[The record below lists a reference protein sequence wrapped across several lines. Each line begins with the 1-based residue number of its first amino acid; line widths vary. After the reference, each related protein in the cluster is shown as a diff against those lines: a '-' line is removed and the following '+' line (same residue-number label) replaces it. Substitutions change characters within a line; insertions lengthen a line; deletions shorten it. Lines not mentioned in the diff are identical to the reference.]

1 MLLEIKHLKKY
12 FRIKARSL
20 MGGSSLVKAVDGVDL
35 SLREGETFG
44 LVGES
49 GSGKTTLG
57 RVIAGLYPVTAGEVL
72 FNGRQL
78 RQLSKDQRRE
88 FRRGV
93 QMVFQDPYSS
103 LDPRFTVQRIMKEAF
118 TLERSAMA
126 DDQLRRIHDILTA
139 VRLPE
144 DILLRYPHEF
154 SGGERQRI
162 AIARALISQPKLVI
176 LDEAVSSLD
185 VLVQDEIL
193 KLLADLKARFGLTY
207 LFISHNLRVVQKI
220 SDKIAVMYQGRIVET
235 GPTLQVFRN
244 PAHPYTQE
252 LLTAALDYRAR
263 GEGRLWS
270 LPDDNSGK
278 DLGHGHW
285 AMNTVSRSL

>member
-1 MLLEIKHLKKY
+1 MLLETKHLKKY
-12 FRIKARSL
+12 FRVRSRSL
-20 MGGSSLVKAVDGVDL
+20 TGGSSTVKAVDGVSL
-35 SLREGETFG
+35 SLNAGETFG

-57 RVIAGLYPVTAGEVL
+57 RLIAGLYPPTEGEIL
-72 FNGRQL
+72 FNGRDL
-78 RQLSKDQRRE
+78 RGMPNDERVE

-103 LDPRFTVQRIMKEAF
+103 LDPRFTIERIMQEAF
-118 TLERSAMA
+118 TLEPSAAPPQRQQRIKEMLA
-126 DDQLRRIHDILTA
+126 AVQL
-139 VRLPE
+139 PG

-162 AIARALISQPKLVI
+162 AIARALISQPKLVL

-185 VLVQDEIL
+185 VLVQEDIL
-193 KLLADLKARFGLTY
+193 KLLSGLKTKFGLTY

-220 SDKIAVMYQGRIVET
+220 SDKIAVMYQGRIVEK
-235 GPTLQVFRN
+235 GPAAQIFRN

-263 GEGRLWS
+263 CEDRAWS
-270 LPDDNSGK
+270 LPDGDQGR
-278 DLGHGHW
+278 DLGNGHW
-285 AMNTVSRSL
+285 AMTIR

>member
-1 MLLEIKHLKKY
+1 MLLEIKNISKN
-12 FRIKARSL
+12 FRVRSRTLMGKPTLIKAVER
-20 MGGSSLVKAVDGVDL
+20 VNL
-35 SLREGETFG
+35 SLKEGETFG

-57 RVIAGLYPVTAGEVL
+57 RVIAGLYAADQGEIIY
-72 FNGRQL
+72 NGQDIHR
-78 RQLSKDQRRE
+78 LSKNQRLD

-103 LDPRFTVQRIMKEAF
+103 LDPRFTVQRIMAEAF
-118 TLERSAMA
+118 TLERSATPGEKRQRIESILA
-126 DDQLRRIHDILTA
+126 SVQLP
-139 VRLPE
+139 V

-193 KLLADLKARFGLTY
+193 KLLAVLKVQFGLTY

-220 SDKIAVMYQGRIVET
+220 SDNIAVMYKGRIVEK
-235 GPTLQVFRN
+235 GPAPAVFRN

-252 LLTAALDYRAR
+252 LLSAALDYRAR
-263 GEGRLWS
+263 GDDRLWS
-270 LPDDNSGK
+270 LPDDDQGR
-278 DLGHGHW
+278 DLGSGHW
-285 AMNTVSRSL
+285 ALNTIT

>member
-1 MLLEIKHLKKY
+1 MLIEIKQLKKY
-12 FRIKARSL
+12 FHIPARSL
-20 MGGSSLVKAVDGVDL
+20 WEQPTIVKAVDGVSL
-35 SLREGETFG
+35 SLEEGETFG

-57 RVIAGLYPVTAGEVL
+57 RMIAALYPASEGEIIY
-72 FNGRQL
+72 NGRNI
-78 RQLSKDQRRE
+78 RGRLSNDERRE

-103 LDPRFTVQRIMKEAF
+103 LDPRFPIKRIMEEAF
-118 TLERSAMA
+118 TLERGLKPA
-126 DDQLRRIHDILTA
+126 DRQERIERMLAAVQL
-139 VRLPE
+139 PQ

-185 VLVQDEIL
+185 VLVQEDIL
-193 KLLADLKARFGLTY
+193 RLLAELKAKFGLTY

-220 SDKIAVMYQGRIVET
+220 SDKIAVMYKGRIVEK
-235 GPTLQVFRN
+235 GPTPKVFRD

-263 GEGRLWS
+263 GGDRSWS
-270 LPDDNSGK
+270 MPDEEKGM
-278 DLGHGHW
+278 DLGGGHW
-285 AMNTVSRSL
+285 AMNIR

>member
-1 MLLEIKHLKKY
+1 ME
-12 FRIKARSL
+12 
-20 MGGSSLVKAVDGVDL
+20 
-35 SLREGETFG
+35 
-44 LVGES
+44 
-49 GSGKTTLG
+49 
-57 RVIAGLYPVTAGEVL
+57 
-72 FNGRQL
+72 
-78 RQLSKDQRRE
+78 
-88 FRRGV
+88 
-93 QMVFQDPYSS
+93 
-103 LDPRFTVQRIMKEAF
+103 EAF
-118 TLERSAMA
+118 TLERSVTAE
-126 DDQLRRIHDILTA
+126 DKRRRINGILAA
-139 VRLPE
+139 VRLPD

-193 KLLADLKARFGLTY
+193 KLLADLKTRFGLTY

-220 SDKIAVMYQGRIVET
+220 SDKIAVMYKGRIVET
-235 GPTLQVFRN
+235 GPTLRVFHN

-270 LPDDNSGK
+270 LPGDNSGK
-278 DLGHGHW
+278 DLGNGHW
-285 AMNTVSRSL
+285 AMNTV

>member
-1 MLLEIKHLKKY
+1 MLLEIRQLKKN
-12 FRIKARSL
+12 FRIRSH
-20 MGGSSLVKAVDGVDL
+20 SLLGKSTLIKAVDGVSFFL
-35 SLREGETFG
+35 KEGETFA

-57 RVIAGLYPVTAGEVL
+57 RLIAGLYAATEGEIL
-72 FNGRQL
+72 FDGR
-78 RQLSKDQRRE
+78 DIRRLTKKE
-88 FRRGV
+88 RAAFRGGV

-103 LDPRFTVQRIMKEAF
+103 LDPRFTVKRILEEAF
-118 TLERSAMA
+118 TLERTATSADKTERMKRMLR
-126 DDQLRRIHDILTA
+126 DVQLPH
-139 VRLPE
+139 

-193 KLLADLKARFGLTY
+193 KLLADLKTKFGLTY
-207 LFISHNLRVVQKI
+207 LFISHNLRVVKKI
-220 SDKIAVMYQGRIVET
+220 SDKIAVMYKGKIVERGST
-235 GPTLQVFRN
+235 ADVFAR

-252 LLTAALDYRAR
+252 LLSAALDYRAR
-263 GEGRLWS
+263 NDDRSWS
-270 LPDDNSGK
+270 LPDDDQGR
-278 DLGHGHW
+278 DLGSGHW
-285 AMNTVSRSL
+285 AMI

>member
-1 MLLEIKHLKKY
+1 MLVETRHLKKY
-12 FRIKARSL
+12 FSIRSRSL
-20 MGGSSLVKAVDGVDL
+20 TAKASTVKAVDDVSL
-35 SLREGETFG
+35 SLEGGETFG

-57 RVIAGLYPVTAGEVL
+57 RMIAGLYAPSSGEIL
-72 FNGRQL
+72 FEGSEL
-78 RQLSKDQRRE
+78 RQLSKDQRMG

-93 QMVFQDPYSS
+93 QMVFQDPYGS
-103 LDPRFTVQRIMKEAF
+103 LDPRFTVQRILQEAF
-118 TLERSAMA
+118 TLEPSASS
-126 DDQLRRIHDILTA
+126 DQKQTRMQEMLAA
-139 VRLPE
+139 VQLPK

-162 AIARALISQPKLVI
+162 AIARALISQPKLVL

-193 KLLADLKARFGLTY
+193 KLLADLKKKFGLTY
-207 LFISHNLRVVQKI
+207 LFISHNLRVVQRI
-220 SDKIAVMYQGRIVET
+220 SDKIAVMYKGRIVEK
-235 GPTLQVFRN
+235 GPTSAVFRN

-263 GEGRLWS
+263 GDDRTWS
-270 LPDDNSGK
+270 LPDGEDGR
-278 DLGHGHW
+278 DLGQGHW
-285 AMNTVSRSL
+285 AINTR